1 MNEFD
6 IPIFKKTYDL
16 YKILNSIRASIP
28 KQDRYTLWQRTE
40 QITLDLI
47 ELFFEAAE
55 LYEIQ
60 KLPTLEKAS
69 VKLNLL
75 RVFIRLSFDTKSID
89 GKKYTAIQQRIDEIG
104 RMLGGW
110 IKLFKIP
117 ENNQQETESAPL

>member
-40 QITLDLI
+40 QTTLDLT
-47 ELFFEAAE
+47 ELFFEAGE

-75 RVFIRLSFDTKSID
+75 RVFIRLSFDTKCID
-89 GKKYTAIQQRIDEIG
+89 GKKYTAIQQQIDEIG

-110 IKLFKIP
+110 IKHFKKP
-117 ENNQQETESAPL
+117 DKTEGKNESAPL

>member
-1 MNEFD
+1 MNEFGV
-6 IPIFKKTYDL
+6 PIFKKTYDL
-16 YKILNSIRASIP
+16 YKMLNNTRASIP

-40 QITLDLI
+40 QITLDLT
-47 ELFFEAAE
+47 ELFFEASE
-55 LYEIQ
+55 LYDIQ

-89 GKKYTAIQQRIDEIG
+89 GKKYTAIQQQIDEIG

-110 IKLFKIP
+110 IKLFKKDS
-117 ENNQQETESAPL
+117 ESTPS